1 MSAPASSADV
11 DRWVER
17 GIITA
22 EQRDAIVQDL
32 AGRGVLGGGLNLTNL
47 LYYGGGLLVLIAY
60 SIFLGLTWDGMNG
73 AARIA
78 ISGVSMLLFAVAAQ
92 LLLRDERFRLPG
104 ELLQVVAVGIIPL
117 FVFALL
123 DAAGIWPHDP
133 SRYSNQYYYQPASNA
148 LRRQYEIDLT
158 WARMGL
164 AGATMAGAVLAFRL
178 SRSPFVLIAVI
189 ASVISLALDASIQVQ
204 GGHLVY
210 TWHTPQALI
219 VAGMGVAVLAAAV
232 ALRGQTE
239 RDYSLW
245 LYIAGLA
252 ALGVGLAFVTFPGGA
267 AAGWGALWM
276 IAALSVLGL
285 SIPLQQRLF
294 AAAGLAAIF
303 AYLAKL
309 VFDVFN
315 SDATAALAMA
325 LLGLIVLGSG
335 LLYQRFIAPRVAP
348 ST

>member
-1 MSAPASSADV
+1 
-11 DRWVER
+11 
-17 GIITA
+17 
-22 EQRDAIVQDL
+22 
-32 AGRGVLGGGLNLTNL
+32 
-47 LYYGGGLLVLIAY
+47 
-60 SIFLGLTWDGMNG
+60 LTWDGMNG

-78 ISGVSMLLFAVAAQ
+78 ISGVSILLFAVAAQ
-92 LLLRDERFRLPG
+92 LLLRDKRFQLPG

-133 SRYSNQYYYQPASNA
+133 SRYSYQQYYRPASDA
-148 LRRQYEIDLT
+148 LRRQYEMDLT

-178 SRSPFVLIAVI
+178 SRSPFVLIAAI
-189 ASVISLALDASIQVQ
+189 AALGSLIVDASIQVQ
-204 GGHLVY
+204 GAHLAY
-210 TWHTPQALI
+210 DLHTLQVLI

-245 LYIAGLA
+245 LYVTGLA
-252 ALGVGLAFVTFPGGA
+252 ALAFGLAFETFPSA
-267 AAGWGALWM
+267 ASAGWGALWM

-335 LLYQRFIAPRVAP
+335 LLYQRYIAPRVAP
-348 ST
+348 PA

>member
-1 MSAPASSADV
+1 MASPISGDDV

-32 AGRGVLGGGLNLTNL
+32 ATRGVLGGGLNLTTL
-47 LYYGGGLLVLIAY
+47 LYYGGGLLVLVAY
-60 SIFLGLTWDGMNG
+60 TIFLGLTWGGMNG

-78 ISGVSMLLFAVAAQ
+78 ISGVSILVFAVAAQ
-92 LLLRDERFRLPG
+92 LLLRDERFQLPG

-123 DAAGIWPHDP
+123 DAAGVWPHDP
-133 SRYSNQYYYQPASNA
+133 SRYSYQQYYRPASDA
-148 LRRQYEIDLT
+148 LRRQYEMDLT

-164 AGATMAGAVLAFRL
+164 AGATMAGALFAFRL
-178 SRSPFVLIAVI
+178 SRSPFVLIAAI
-189 ASVISLALDASIQVQ
+189 AAFGSLTVDASIQVQ
-204 GGHLVY
+204 GAHLVY
-210 TWHTPQALI
+210 DLRTPQALV
-219 VAGMGVAVLAAAV
+219 VAGMGVAVLAGAV

-245 LYIAGLA
+245 LYVTGLA
-252 ALGVGLAFVTFPGGA
+252 ALAFGLAFETFPSA
-267 AAGWGALWM
+267 ASAGWGALWM

-309 VFDVFN
+309 VFDVFE
-315 SDATAALAMA
+315 SASAALVMA
-325 LLGLIVLGSG
+325 LLGLVVLGAG
-335 LLYQRFIAPRVAP
+335 MLYQRLTGRTAAPAA
-348 ST
+348 